1 MQLHVGLLD
10 SRAINHCKGRTEVSS
25 PDDSSWTIRTR
36 MILDL
41 RDNSWLGRGWI
52 LDR

>member
-10 SRAINHCKGRTEVSS
+10 SRAINHCKGCTEVSS

-36 MILDL
+36 TIHPFIVKKGIAL
-41 RDNSWLGRGWI
+41 
-52 LDR
+52 